1 MKRKILNIFISL
13 GFTVTALSAGY
24 VLLVP
29 DHIKEML
36 PQLNWLVALVTGGS
50 AGAFSSIGLY
60 FRTTMDTQNI
70 VVEEKI
76 EKSLNA
82 VTDMAKLVIDL
93 KNQYSEL
100 KEVLNNLL
108 TENNRENVTN
118 QTFLIELQRLKE
130 LLTVDLESKLTNPL
144 IDKDAEVKIRSV
156 LNGKPNDK
164 A

>member
-1 MKRKILNIFISL
+1 
-13 GFTVTALSAGY
+13 
-24 VLLVP
+24 
-29 DHIKEML
+29 ML
-36 PQLNWLVALVTGGS
+36 
-50 AGAFSSIGLY
+50 FSSIGLY

-82 VTDMAKLVIDL
+82 VTDMAKLVVDL

-108 TENNRENVTN
+108 TENNRENITN